1 MPFVCSPPARERSGS
16 IVTAYIVI
24 GGVGLVIVLAS
35 LVLGEVVDGLF
46 DAIDLDLGGGLLSG
60 PVIGSFLAAFG
71 FGAALVMYATGAGA
85 ALGALAGL
93 GSGVVV
99 GGIAGLLT
107 RSLMAMPT
115 DATLRSSDLIG
126 TPATVVTRIPAEGL
140 GEVTLTHLGQ
150 YLKLSARASEPIPA
164 GTPVTVSAVISS
176 SSVLVERR
184 EAATPRT

>member
-1 MPFVCSPPARERSGS
+1 
-16 IVTAYIVI
+16 
-24 GGVGLVIVLAS
+24 
-35 LVLGEVVDGLF
+35 
-46 DAIDLDLGGGLLSG
+46 
-60 PVIGSFLAAFG
+60 
-71 FGAALVMYATGAGA
+71 YATGVGA

-115 DATLRSSDLIG
+115 DATMRSADLVG

-150 YLKLSARASEPIPA
+150 YLKLSARASEAIPA

-176 SSVLVERR
+176 S
-184 EAATPRT
+184 

>member
-1 MPFVCSPPARERSGS
+1 MLAIGEERVGGS
-16 IVTAYIVI
+16 MTAYIVI
-24 GGVGLVIVLAS
+24 GGVGLVLVLAS
-35 LVLGEVVDGLF
+35 LVLGEVLDGVF
-46 DAIDLDLGGGLLSG
+46 ESIDLDIGGGLLSG

-93 GSGVVV
+93 GSGIVV

-107 RSLMAMPT
+107 RSLMSMPT
-115 DATLRSSDLIG
+115 DATMRSSDLVG
-126 TPATVVTRIPAEGL
+126 VPATVVTRIPAEGL

-150 YLKLSARASEPIPA
+150 YLKLSARAAEPLPA
-164 GTPVTVSAVISS
+164 GTPVTVAAVVSS

-184 EAATPRT
+184 EPAGGDS